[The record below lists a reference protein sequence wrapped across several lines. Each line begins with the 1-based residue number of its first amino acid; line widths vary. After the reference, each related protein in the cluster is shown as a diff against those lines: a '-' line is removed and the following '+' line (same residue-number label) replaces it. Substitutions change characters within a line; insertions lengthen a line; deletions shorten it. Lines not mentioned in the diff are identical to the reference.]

1 MSTGIESITVEWGAT
16 TITDCSSII
25 LVPEIAMTE
34 PGYIRTITLR
44 ASAHAKHEF
53 HTMAQMAY
61 YQFQDGE
68 LEITPLDSSLRVSMR
83 GDAEELVAGLALY
96 RDTEGR
102 FHALMHEGQDGKRL
116 IEAAYR
122 FCTRWIRLD
131 I

>member
-1 MSTGIESITVEWGAT
+1 VSTGIESIIVECGGK

-25 LVPEIAMTE
+25 LVPEIAITE
-34 PGYIRTITLR
+34 PGYITTVTVG

-61 YQFQDGE
+61 FQFQDGE
-68 LEITPLDSSLRVSMR
+68 LEIAPLEGSVRVSVR
-83 GDAEELVAGLALY
+83 GEAEVLVAGLALY

>member
-1 MSTGIESITVEWGAT
+1 MSTGVESIILEWGERT
-16 TITDCSSII
+16 VSDCTSII
-25 LVPEIAMTE
+25 LVPENAIAE
-34 PGYIRTITLR
+34 PGYIRTMTVR

-53 HTMAQMAY
+53 HTMTQMAY
-61 YQFQDGE
+61 FQFQDGE
-68 LEITPLDSSLRVSMR
+68 LEVTPLTGPLRISVR
-83 GDAEELVAGLALY
+83 GEEEDLVAGLALY

-102 FHALMHEGQDGKRL
+102 FHALMHDGVDGKRL

>member
-1 MSTGIESITVEWGAT
+1 MSTGIESITVEWGARI
-16 TITDCSSII
+16 ITDCSSII

-34 PGYIRTITLR
+34 PGYIRTMTLR

-68 LEITPLDSSLRVSMR
+68 LEITPLESSLRVSMR
-83 GDAEELVAGLALY
+83 GDVEELVAGLALY

>member
-1 MSTGIESITVEWGAT
+1 VSTGIESITVEWGAT

>member
-1 MSTGIESITVEWGAT
+1 MSTGIESIIVECGEK

-25 LVPEIAMTE
+25 LVPEIAITE
-34 PGYIRTITLR
+34 PGYIRTVTVR

-61 YQFQDGE
+61 FQFQDGE
-68 LEITPLDSSLRVSMR
+68 LEIVPMEGSLRVSVR
-83 GDAEELVAGLALY
+83 GEAEVLVAGLALY